1 VVRVGFILR
10 RWSFVVRQLADS
22 FIPLMLNRLIPFRR
36 PPDAALTPAQTEAN
50 IRRLVWEIG
59 WFGVA
64 WGAIMNYLQVYEVR
78 LGASSLL
85 VGAITYGPALV
96 SIFWQLP
103 AAGLITRKGHRMRW
117 VIGAGFFYRLMFL
130 LLALIPFFMLQG
142 RAQATAGVWVLQAI
156 PATVSNIA
164 FLSMMSDAIPAS
176 RIIQV
181 VGWRM
186 AAFGVAN
193 TATTLLGGVLLERV
207 RFPLNFQLL
216 FLIGFAA
223 SLVSW
228 WHVRHIHVPDRE
240 PDRSARRPL
249 TRELGRALRFPRFG
263 RFLLAVGAL
272 QLALGMIAPLLP
284 LYWVNQL
291 DATNGQIS
299 LIMTAFS
306 GAMVIGSLTMRRL
319 VGKIGRER
327 ALTIGTF
334 GYALYPL
341 LTSVSPSVWWLLPWA
356 LLAGALNAAI
366 VVTLFENLVSV
377 TPEAERTNFIA
388 VYNVAVN
395 IALFAGP
402 IIAAILAANGT
413 QIVLA
418 LQVAAGVALVAG
430 ILMATR
436 DVGVRKVT
444 A

>member
-1 VVRVGFILR
+1 MLSRLNP
-10 RWSFVVRQLADS
+10 LAA
-22 FIPLMLNRLIPFRR
+22 IGIRR
-36 PPDAALTPAQTEAN
+36 PPDSALTPAQTEAN

-64 WGAIMNYLQVYEVR
+64 WGAVMNYLQVYEVR

-186 AAFGVAN
+186 AAFGLAN

-223 SLVSW
+223 SMVSW

-240 PDRSARRPL
+240 PDRSARQPL
-249 TRELGRALRFPRFG
+249 TRQVGRALRFPRFG

-418 LQVAAGVALVAG
+418 LQVASVVALVAG

-436 DVGVRKVT
+436 DVGTRKVT

>member
-1 VVRVGFILR
+1 
-10 RWSFVVRQLADS
+10 
-22 FIPLMLNRLIPFRR
+22 MLTRLNPFRR

-64 WGAIMNYLQVYEVR
+64 WGAIINYLQVYEVR

-164 FLSMMSDAIPAS
+164 FLSMMADAIPAS
-176 RIIQV
+176 RMIQV

-186 AAFGVAN
+186 AAFGLAN

-223 SLVSW
+223 SMVSW

-240 PDRSARRPL
+240 PDRSPRQPL
-249 TRELGRALRFPRFG
+249 TRQVGRTLRFPRFG

-299 LIMTAFS
+299 IIMTVFS

-327 ALTIGTF
+327 ALHHRHLRLRPLSAADFRLAVGLVAAALGPAGRRAQCRDRCHVVRESGIGHPRSRAHQF
-334 GYALYPL
+334 HRGLQRGGQYRAVCRADHRRHPRSQRHADRLG
-341 LTSVSPSVWWLLPWA
+341 A
-356 LLAGALNAAI
+356 AGG
-366 VVTLFENLVSV
+366 
-377 TPEAERTNFIA
+377 RGGR
-388 VYNVAVN
+388 
-395 IALFAGP
+395 AGGRGVDGD
-402 IIAAILAANGT
+402 ARCGGT
-413 QIVLA
+413 QGDRVTDGDSRARRVRIEVLA
-418 LQVAAGVALVAG
+418 
-430 ILMATR
+430 
-436 DVGVRKVT
+436 
-444 A
+444 